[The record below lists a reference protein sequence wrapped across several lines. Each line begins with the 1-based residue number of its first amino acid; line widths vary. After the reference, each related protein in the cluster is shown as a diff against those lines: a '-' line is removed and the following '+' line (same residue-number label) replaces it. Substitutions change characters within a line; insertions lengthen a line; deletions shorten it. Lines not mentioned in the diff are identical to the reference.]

1 MKSIKYSSILF
12 LVAAIWGFSFVAQR
26 SGMEYVGPYTFNGIR
41 FALGSLSLLPLYY
54 FRRNINVQTPLKASN
69 KMWISSIL
77 LGLVLFVAA
86 SLQQIGM
93 QYTTAANGG
102 FITSLYVVL
111 VPIFYLFL
119 RRKVTLNIWIG
130 AIIATLGLY
139 LLSVKDGID
148 VNWGDALVLMS
159 AVFWAIHVMLIGH
172 FAPKFPILLLSIIQF
187 ATTSILSLLVAFAM
201 EDMQLDQIINGAI
214 PIIYGG
220 VFAVG
225 IAYTLQV
232 LAQKK
237 VPSEQAVIILSFESA
252 FALLGGWLILS
263 ESHGWKSLIGGG
275 LMLIGIIISQIKWKK
290 QRA

>member
-1 MKSIKYSSILF
+1 LF
-12 LVAAIWGFSFVAQR
+12 IAAAIWGFSFVAQR
-26 SGMEYVGPYTFNGIR
+26 SGMDYVGPYTFNGVR
-41 FALGSLSLLPLYY
+41 FALGSLSLLPIY
-54 FRRNINVQTPLKASN
+54 FYQRNKSGQTPLKTPYKLYS
-69 KMWISSIL
+69 SSIL
-77 LGLVLFVAA
+77 LGLVLFIAA

-119 RRKVTLNIWIG
+119 NKKVSSNIWIG
-130 AIIATLGLY
+130 AFVATVGLY
-139 LLSVKDGID
+139 LLSVKEGVEI
-148 VNWGDALVLMS
+148 NWGDSLVLMS

-172 FAPKFPILLLSIIQF
+172 FAPRFSIILLSIIQF
-187 ATTSILSLLVAFAM
+187 ATTSILSLIVAFAI
-201 EDMQLDQIINGAI
+201 ESPEFNSIIAGAI

-232 LAQKK
+232 FAQKE
-237 VPSEQAVIILSFESA
+237 VPSEQAAIILSFESA

-263 ESHGWKSLIGGG
+263 ESHGLKSLVGAA
-275 LMLIGIIISQIKWKK
+275 LMLIGIIISQVKWKNK
-290 QRA
+290 RYES